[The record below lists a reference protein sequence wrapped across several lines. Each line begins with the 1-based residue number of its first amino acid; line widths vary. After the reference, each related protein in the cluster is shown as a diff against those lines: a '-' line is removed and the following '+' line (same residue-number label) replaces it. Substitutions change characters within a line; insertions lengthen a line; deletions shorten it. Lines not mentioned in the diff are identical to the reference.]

1 MLTVHQSN
9 SGSESLLG
17 IVYAALAFLI
27 WSLSPIY
34 WKALDVV
41 PALEISLHRM
51 IWSFTFLIPLLI
63 LLGRWHEFMITLKN
77 LRTLLI
83 LFITASIIGANWF
96 LYIWAVNNDLM
107 LQISLGYYINPL
119 VNVVLG
125 MVFLG
130 ERLRPLQILAVLMSA
145 VGVLYLTIYY
155 GEFPW
160 VSLTLALAFGLYGL
174 IHKVIPVSS
183 LIGLT
188 LETLLL
194 SLPAAA
200 YLIYL
205 DIEGTGAIFR
215 TSLKIDLLLIGT
227 ASMTALPLL
236 FFILAARRIYLHTL
250 GLLQYI
256 QPSSVFLLAV
266 FIFREPFSNA
276 QLFTF
281 IMIWA
286 ALLIFSADSVIYYL
300 RNRR

>member
-1 MLTVHQSN
+1 MLTRYQSK
-9 SGSESLLG
+9 SGSESILG

-27 WSLSPIY
+27 WGLNPIY
-34 WKALDVV
+34 WKALSVV

-51 IWSFTFLIPLLI
+51 VWSFFILIPLLF
-63 LLGRWHEFMITLKN
+63 LLGRWREFVMVLKN

-83 LFITASIIGANWF
+83 LFFTASIIGGNML
-96 LYIWAVNNDLM
+96 LYIWAVNNELM
-107 LQISLGYYINPL
+107 LQTSLGYYINPL

-130 ERLRPLQILAVLMSA
+130 ERLRRPQILAVLMAA
-145 VGVLYLTIYY
+145 VGVLYLTIDY

-160 VSLTLALAFGLYGL
+160 VALTLAVTFGFYGL
-174 IHKVIPVSS
+174 IRKVAPVSS
-183 LIGLT
+183 VVGLAI
-188 LETLLL
+188 ETLLL
-194 SLPAAA
+194 SLPAVA

-205 DIEGTGAIFR
+205 NTEGTGSIFR

-227 ASMTALPLL
+227 ALMTTFPLL
-236 FFILAARRIYLHTL
+236 FFTLAARRIYLYTL

-266 FIFREPFSNA
+266 FIFREPFSKA

-281 IMIWA
+281 ILIWA
-286 ALLIFSADSVIYYL
+286 ALFIFSTDSVIYYR
-300 RNRR
+300 RNKQ